1 MSGPGDKW
9 TKQMI
14 STTSDVNARSSA
26 DVLGYLNTNALFN
39 GTQVA
44 VCSDGTYLFIGY
56 YE

>member
-9 TKQMI
+9 SKQQI
-14 STTSDVNARSSA
+14 STTSDSNATTSNAVN
-26 DVLGYLNTNALFN
+26 GYLNDNAPFN
-39 GTQVA
+39 GTVVA